1 MVLEGAGIS
10 QNKTKIKI
18 LGNGKPIFELKNI
31 SKFYGYVQALD
42 NVGFQLYNNEVVAIV
57 GDNGAG
63 KSTLL
68 KISTGAEIPSEGEI
82 ILHGKKVEFKEPRA
96 AASHGIIALHQDLS
110 LINTEDIASNLFLG
124 REPTKFRI
132 WVDKKRMLNGTQKML
147 DGLKIKIPSA
157 KTTVQ
162 CLSGGQRQ
170 GVAIGRA
177 VSQGGSILFLDEP
190 TAALGVV
197 ESQRVLTLVEEL
209 KETGY
214 SIVIISHNLRHVFAI
229 ADRIYVLRSGKNAGI
244 FLKNKTNPDEIVAA
258 ITGANMIETIKEN

>member
-1 MVLEGAGIS
+1 
-10 QNKTKIKI
+10 
-18 LGNGKPIFELKNI
+18 
-31 SKFYGYVQALD
+31 
-42 NVGFQLYNNEVVAIV
+42 
-57 GDNGAG
+57 
-63 KSTLL
+63 
-68 KISTGAEIPSEGEI
+68 
-82 ILHGKKVEFKEPRA
+82 
-96 AASHGIIALHQDLS
+96 
-110 LINTEDIASNLFLG
+110 
-124 REPTKFRI
+124 
-132 WVDKKRMLNGTQKML
+132 
-147 DGLKIKIPSA
+147 
-157 KTTVQ
+157 VQ

-209 KETGY
+209 KEIGY

-258 ITGANMIETIKEN
+258 ITGANMIETIKKN